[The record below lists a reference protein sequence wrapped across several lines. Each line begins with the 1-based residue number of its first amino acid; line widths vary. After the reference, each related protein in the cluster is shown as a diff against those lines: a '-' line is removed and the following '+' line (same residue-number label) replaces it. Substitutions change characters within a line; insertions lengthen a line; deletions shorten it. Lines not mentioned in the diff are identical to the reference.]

1 MVVQVVSC
9 SKYVA
14 NAHLSSHARVF
25 PPFLVSFSMR
35 PFFSYTVSTF
45 QMVLAI
51 VPVESSNMVCGMIWG
66 IDDFP
71 TFFSQH
77 QFSAMRK
84 EVNNLLR
91 FSNGYISEKLY
102 LINTELTYEYYLQKY
117 LVVPTI
123 YNLTILKI
131 FINKFPRKSMWFCLH
146 FDNYD
151 C

>member
-35 PFFSYTVSTF
+35 PFFSYTSDGSCNNSCWILKYGVWNDLRNRWFSY
-45 QMVLAI
+45 L
-51 VPVESSNMVCGMIWG
+51 
-66 IDDFP
+66 
-71 TFFSQH
+71 FSQH

>member
-1 MVVQVVSC
+1 MI
-9 SKYVA
+9 
-14 NAHLSSHARVF
+14 
-25 PPFLVSFSMR
+25 FL
-35 PFFSYTVSTF
+35 P
-45 QMVLAI
+45 I
-51 VPVESSNMVCGMIWG
+51 
-66 IDDFP
+66 
-71 TFFSQH
+71 

-131 FINKFPRKSMWFCLH
+131 FINKFPRKSM
-146 FDNYD
+146 
-151 C
+151 